1 MIVTEKPI
9 FLETSNGLIEGS
21 AYTSEARSW
30 SDAPPRVTDS
40 RWQDG
45 GTWQETLLPG
55 GGVDYQEWENGRWVG
70 SKSRDY

>member
-30 SDAPPRVTDS
+30 SDIPPCAVEGG
-40 RWQDG
+40 QDMVVSLHFPGEGREIASYG
-45 GTWQETLLPG
+45 G
-55 GGVDYQEWENGRWVG
+55 N
-70 SKSRDY
+70 